1 MKYALY
7 QNQRIT
13 PTKDIKDAICP
24 ICGELVI
31 PKCGKIKMHH
41 WAHKTSQNCDPWWE
55 NETEWHR
62 KWKDHFPEDFQEYL
76 MVDSVTGEKHIADI
90 ITVHTGDV
98 GTSAI
103 IDEELDG
110 SLGFATIVS
119 RINNP
124 TVVMPKYV
132 CYYLNSYR
140 NKQNIASMTKS
151 DRNNLNLK
159 DFNKLTIPVPSMEE
173 QKRIVSILDRFD
185 SMMVVGPLAEALL
198 ILIPL
203 VVK

>member
-76 MVDSVTGEKHIADI
+76 MVDSVTGEKHMADI
-90 ITVHTGDV
+90 ITDK
-98 GTSAI
+98 
-103 IDEELDG
+103 
-110 SLGFATIVS
+110 GFVI
-119 RINNP
+119 
-124 TVVMPKYV
+124 
-132 CYYLNSYR
+132 
-140 NKQNIASMTKS
+140 
-151 DRNNLNLK
+151 
-159 DFNKLTIPVPSMEE
+159 
-173 QKRIVSILDRFD
+173 
-185 SMMVVGPLAEALL
+185 
-198 ILIPL
+198 
-203 VVK
+203 